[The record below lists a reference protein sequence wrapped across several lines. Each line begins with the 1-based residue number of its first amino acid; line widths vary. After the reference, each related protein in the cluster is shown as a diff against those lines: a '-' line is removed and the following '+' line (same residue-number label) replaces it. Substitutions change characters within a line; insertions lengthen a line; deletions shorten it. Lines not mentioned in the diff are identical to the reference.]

1 MAPIYLGK
9 MVVPS
14 SLRYIENLAY
24 HLTGNDSVLVDQF
37 HTRASDCSR
46 VSSSLHIFQLV
57 VLLQPASGPDTE
69 EVPHIVI
76 GTPIILHVVAAL
88 EEGDQVHV
96 HHHWLLLVTRGG
108 AECQVQHSSFILSNW
123 NLVFT
128 IY

>member
-1 MAPIYLGK
+1 MFDESEYQLLSY
-9 MVVPS
+9 VPC
-14 SLRYIENLAY
+14 

-37 HTRASDCSR
+37 HTRASDCTR
-46 VSSSLHIFQLV
+46 VSTSSLHTLQLV
-57 VLLQPASGPDTE
+57 VLMQPASGPGLE
-69 EVPHIVI
+69 EVLCIVI

-108 AECQVQHSSFILSNW
+108 AECQVQHSSFILSKW
-123 NLVFT
+123 NLVLT

>member
-1 MAPIYLGK
+1 MFNESECQLLLY
-9 MVVPS
+9 VPH
-14 SLRYIENLAY
+14 

-37 HTRASDCSR
+37 HTRASDYSG
-46 VSSSLHIFQLV
+46 VISSSHILQLV
-57 VLLQPASGPDTE
+57 VLLQPASGPGTE
-69 EVPHIVI
+69 EVLLIVI
-76 GTPIILHVVAAL
+76 TTPIILHAVAAL

>member
-1 MAPIYLGK
+1 MFNESECQLLSY
-9 MVVPS
+9 VP
-14 SLRYIENLAY
+14 Y

-46 VSSSLHIFQLV
+46 DICSSHTLQLV
-57 VLLQPASGPDTE
+57 PLLQPASGPGTA

-108 AECQVQHSSFILSNW
+108 AECQVQHSSFMFMLSNW

-128 IY
+128 IIY

>member
-1 MAPIYLGK
+1 MFNKSECQLLLY
-9 MVVPS
+9 VP
-14 SLRYIENLAY
+14 Y

-46 VSSSLHIFQLV
+46 VLSSLHTLQLV
-57 VLLQPASGPDTE
+57 VLLQPASGPGTE
-69 EVPHIVI
+69 EVQLIVI
-76 GTPIILHVVAAL
+76 TTPIILHVVAAL

>member
-1 MAPIYLGK
+1 MFNKSECQLLSY
-9 MVVPS
+9 VP
-14 SLRYIENLAY
+14 Y

-37 HTRASDCSR
+37 HTRASDCTR
-46 VSSSLHIFQLV
+46 DITSSHILQLV
-57 VLLQPASGPDTE
+57 ELLQPASGPGTE
-69 EVPHIVI
+69 EVLLIVM

>member
-1 MAPIYLGK
+1 MDDIFQF
-9 MVVPS
+9 S
-14 SLRYIENLAY
+14 RY
-24 HLTGNDSVLVDQF
+24 HLAGNDSVLVDQF

-46 VSSSLHIFQLV
+46 ISSLSHTLQLV
-57 VLLQPASGPDTE
+57 VLLQPASGPGTE
-69 EVPHIVI
+69 EVPCIVI
-76 GTPIILHVVAAL
+76 TTPIILHVVAAL

>member
-1 MAPIYLGK
+1 MSTFIICPL
-9 MVVPS
+9 
-14 SLRYIENLAY
+14 Y
-24 HLTGNDSVLVDQF
+24 HLTGHDSVLVDHF
-37 HTRASDCSR
+37 HTRASNYTR
-46 VSSSLHIFQLV
+46 VTCSSLHTLQLV
-57 VLLQPASGPDTE
+57 VLLQPASGPGTE
-69 EVPHIVI
+69 EVPLIVN

>member
-1 MAPIYLGK
+1 MFNKSECQLLLY
-9 MVVPS
+9 VP
-14 SLRYIENLAY
+14 Y

-46 VSSSLHIFQLV
+46 VTTTSSHILQLV
-57 VLLQPASGPDTE
+57 ELLQPALGPGTE
-69 EVPHIVI
+69 EVPDIVNA
-76 GTPIILHVVAAL
+76 TPIILHVVAAL

>member
-1 MAPIYLGK
+1 MKCIKNCKTVL
-9 MVVPS
+9 
-14 SLRYIENLAY
+14 NLP

-46 VSSSLHIFQLV
+46 VTTSIRHILQLV
-57 VLLQPASGPDTE
+57 PLLQPASRPCTE
-69 EVPHIVI
+69 EVSHIVI
-76 GTPIILHVVAAL
+76 GTSIILHVVAAL

-96 HHHWLLLVTRGG
+96 HHHWLLLVTGGG